1 MPYANRSAFIIG
13 TVRDILDGDTD
24 ISVVKV
30 WKAEFGSTIIAYPH
44 IMTQSFTETLEDGYN
59 SGLGE
64 ATVNILIHDKV
75 AGDTQATGVAT
86 DQYGA
91 IVQKV
96 EELFE
101 NATLPVNDTHSGGL
115 FKTTIH
121 DIRVTSWDGMFDN
134 AAGKLMTACSL
145 KVDFTHTKV

>member
-1 MPYANRSAFIIG
+1 MAYANRSAFIIG
-13 TVRDILDGDTD
+13 TVRDILDGDAD

-30 WKAEFGSTIIAYPH
+30 WKEEFGSSIIAYPH
-44 IMTQSFTETLEDGYN
+44 FINQVFTETLEDGYN

-64 ATVNILIHDKV
+64 AVVNIFIHDKV
-75 AGDTQATGVAT
+75 PGDSQGVGVMT

-101 NATLPVNDTHSGGL
+101 KATLPVNDTHTGNL

-121 DIRVTSWDGMFDN
+121 DIRVTSWDGLWDN